1 VDSDVVDVDPDE
13 VDVDVDVVEVE
24 GSVDAVPGSSVGVV
38 SSVGSSE
45 QPATPRT
52 TTARPAFPMSFST
65 IRLVTRACA
74 VMAQGYA
81 TMRFGGA

>member
-13 VDVDVDVVEVE
+13 VDVDGVVVE
-24 GSVDAVPGSSVGVV
+24 DASVGVV
-38 SSVGSSE
+38 PGPSVGVASSVGSSE
-45 QPATPRT
+45 QAATPKT
-52 TTARPAFPMSFST
+52 ITARPAFPMSLST

-81 TMRFGGA
+81 TLRFGGA